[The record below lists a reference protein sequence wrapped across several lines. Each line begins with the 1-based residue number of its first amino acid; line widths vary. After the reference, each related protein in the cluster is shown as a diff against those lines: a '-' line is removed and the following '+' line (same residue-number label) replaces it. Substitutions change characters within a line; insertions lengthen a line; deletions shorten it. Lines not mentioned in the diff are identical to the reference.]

1 MLACGVSV
9 SVLCALCLCCVRC
22 VASATAQGVE
32 PELAALPPTEGGG
45 CTAGELERQ
54 ASAEEAGQGHGVD
67 LSHDLALAS
76 SDGLET
82 SFTNYVRGYIG
93 CLGVSPLSLSSVS
106 ICPVSW
112 PARWPLRPRQR
123 GPKLMCHPH
132 PAH

>member
-1 MLACGVSV
+1 M
-9 SVLCALCLCCVRC
+9 
-22 VASATAQGVE
+22 
-32 PELAALPPTEGGG
+32 AALPPTEGGG

-54 ASAEEAGQGHGVD
+54 ASAEEAGRRHGVD

-93 CLGVSPLSLSSVS
+93 CLGLSPLFLSAVS
-106 ICPVSW
+106 SATCLL
-112 PARWPLRPRQR
+112 ACALALRRRQR
-123 GPKLMCHPH
+123 RPKLMCHPH